1 MTNSKKLKTAL
12 IIGRWQPWHE
22 GHRALFKA
30 ALDRAE
36 KVAIGVRSTHATDEK
51 NPFNFEEV
59 CKFIHADLDSEFSG
73 KYEIIDLPN
82 ITNVI
87 YGRDVGYK
95 VEKVSFDDEVESIS
109 ATKVRKSM
117 NISPIKTSVRSED
130 RFKRSGHKGGVVWL
144 TGLSASG
151 KTTLAK
157 KVERDLFNKGY
168 NIYMLD
174 GDNLRDGLNY
184 NLGFSKEDRHENI
197 RRASEVASLISNIG
211 YVVVA
216 AFITPMDVDR
226 EVARNSCSNSFYEV
240 FISASIEE
248 CESRDPKGLYKKARS
263 GEIKQFTGIDSKYEK
278 PNNPD
283 LIIDTENFKEEDSI
297 NLLSNFITDKFPFNI
312 N

>member
-1 MTNSKKLKTAL
+1 MPNSKKLKTAL
-12 IIGRWQPWHE
+12 IIGRWQPWHK
-22 GHRALFKA
+22 GHRALFTA
-30 ALDRAE
+30 ALARAE
-36 KVAIGVRSTHATDEK
+36 KVAIGVRSTHATDKK
-51 NPFNFEEV
+51 NPFTFDEV
-59 CKFIHADLDSEFSG
+59 SKFIHADLDSDFSG
-73 KYEIIDLPN
+73 KYEIIELPN

-117 NISPIKTSVRSED
+117 NISPIKTSVSPED
-130 RFKRSGHKGGVVWL
+130 RFKRSGHVGGVVWL

-157 KVERDLFNKGY
+157 KVERDLFDRGY

-197 RRASEVASLISNIG
+197 RRAGEVASLMANVG
-211 YVVVA
+211 YIVIA
-216 AFITPMDVDR
+216 AFITPLEIDR
-226 EVARNSCSNSFYEV
+226 EIARNSCSNNFYEV

-263 GEIKQFTGIDSKYEK
+263 GKIKQFTGIDSDYEVPK
-278 PNNPD
+278 NPD
-283 LIIDTENFKEEDSI
+283 LLIDTENFGEEDSMK
-297 NLLSNFITDKFPFNI
+297 LLSNFITNNFPFKDS
-312 N
+312 